1 MRIPRRYALAVLLL
15 LVAVAALGVL
25 RPPPAAA
32 FAVVEEIKTPKGFTV
47 WYVREPSIPVIS
59 MSLYFKG
66 GSALD
71 PAGKEGLARLAA
83 ALFDEGAGDM
93 DSQAFQ
99 GAIINKA
106 IDLDFNATRDAIE
119 VDLRT
124 LSQNR
129 DTAFRLLGL
138 ALNEPRFDA
147 DAVERVRAQFLH
159 IIRDGKNDPETR
171 SSEAWYHAAFGAHPY
186 GTPTRGTEESMAA
199 IAAADLKA
207 FAKARIARDNV
218 VIGVAGDVQSSDI
231 ARLVDVALGSLPEHA
246 TPAAL
251 PAAALPTSSLVRIE
265 QLAVPQSV
273 VTFGMPGLMR
283 DDPDFYIAYV
293 MNYILGGGAFTSRLY
308 QEVRE
313 KRGLAYSVYTY
324 LAPLEAAALYMG
336 GVATQNNRVAESIAI
351 IRQEIGR
358 LAEEGVT
365 EEELAAAKRHLTG
378 AFPLRFDSGAGIA
391 SMLVSMQ
398 VYHLG
403 IDYFDKRN
411 AYIEAVTLDD
421 VARVAKRLLD
431 PDKLVVV
438 VAGDPVGLEATP

>member
-1 MRIPRRYALAVLLL
+1 MRSFRRYALPLLLL
-15 LVAVAALGVL
+15 LVVAVSFGAL
-25 RPPPAAA
+25 RPAPALA
-32 FAVVEEIKTPKGFTV
+32 FADVEEITTPKGFTV

-83 ALFDEGAGDM
+83 SLFDEGAGDM

-106 IDLDFNATRDAIE
+106 IDLDFSASRDALE
-119 VDLRT
+119 VELRT
-124 LSQNR
+124 LSKNR
-129 DTAFRLLGL
+129 DIAFQLLGL
-138 ALNEPRFDA
+138 ALKEPRFDR

-159 IIRDGKNDPETR
+159 IIRDGRNDPETR
-171 SSEAWYHAAFGAHPY
+171 SAEAWYLAAFGAHPY
-186 GTPTRGTEESMAA
+186 GTPSRGTEESMAA
-199 IAAADLKA
+199 ITVADLKA
-207 FAKARIARDNV
+207 FAAARIARDNV
-218 VIGVAGDVQSSDI
+218 VIGVAGDVQPSDI
-231 ARLVDVALGSLPEHA
+231 ARLVDVALGDLPEHA
-246 TPAAL
+246 SPAELPVAEL
-251 PAAALPTSSLVRIE
+251 PASGVVRVE

-273 VTFGMPGLMR
+273 VVFGMPGLKR
-283 DDPDFYIAYV
+283 DDPDFYAAYV

-308 QEVRE
+308 QAVRE

-324 LAPLEAAALYMG
+324 LAPMEAAALYMG
-336 GVATQNNRVAESIAI
+336 GVATQNGRVAESIAI
-351 IRQEIGR
+351 IRDEIAR
-358 LAEEGVT
+358 LAKDGVT

-378 AFPLRFDSGAGIA
+378 AFPLRFASSDGIA
-391 SMLVSMQ
+391 GMLVGMQ
-398 VYHLG
+398 VFNLG

-411 AYIEAVTLDD
+411 AHIEAVTLDD
-421 VARVAKRLLD
+421 AARVARRLLN